1 MTGSTGPLS
10 YAYVARHSRLPT
22 PLIWLFIGITRALL
36 SQRGRHALVKTEMQ
50 RSAVSVLIFLGQALL
65 GVPFVVFAYWY
76 ERQEVLYRDD
86 RAPWNHTMFGHAVFG
101 LFFQRELCDFRLV
114 VLSDDNGDNNLGGR
128 HIYIYT
134 RAWQPGIPESQV
146 PITKGMIVLRYYRR
160 KSVINPFKTASCP
173 PRCCQYPSPAMA
185 MPFLA

>member
-1 MTGSTGPLS
+1 
-10 YAYVARHSRLPT
+10 
-22 PLIWLFIGITRALL
+22 
-36 SQRGRHALVKTEMQ
+36 
-50 RSAVSVLIFLGQALL
+50 VSVLIFLGQALL

-114 VLSDDNGDNNLGGR
+114 VLSDDNGDNNLGGL

-134 RAWQPGIPESQV
+134 RA
-146 PITKGMIVLRYYRR
+146 
-160 KSVINPFKTASCP
+160 
-173 PRCCQYPSPAMA
+173 
-185 MPFLA
+185 